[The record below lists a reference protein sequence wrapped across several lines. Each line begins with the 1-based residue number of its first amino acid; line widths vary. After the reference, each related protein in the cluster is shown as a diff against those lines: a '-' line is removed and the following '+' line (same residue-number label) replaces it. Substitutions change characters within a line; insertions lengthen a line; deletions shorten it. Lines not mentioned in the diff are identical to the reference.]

1 MLIFFGNEDTSCC
14 AHDAHIFSYAES
26 TREISLAQSFP
37 RKLKGPPND
46 PPLFS
51 CFLPSSLSLSSLSTF
66 PLFLVPQRI
75 GIRGANLGGGG
86 PRGEVGQSGGN
97 GGVGQKVGRRRD
109 MVKGPCNF
117 CTDRP
122 YLWELDNLHSI
133 LFDGAAQVLS
143 SFVLYGSLQ
152 LI

>member
-37 RKLKGPPND
+37 GKLKGPPND

-66 PLFLVPQRI
+66 PPFSFSSHSE
-75 GIRGANLGGGG
+75 LGSAVQIL
-86 PRGEVGQSGGN
+86 GEEVRAERSARAAEMEELDKRWADDG
-97 GGVGQKVGRRRD
+97 D

-122 YLWELDNLHSI
+122 T
-133 LFDGAAQVLS
+133 LS
-143 SFVLYGSLQ
+143 LGIGQFTFNSF
-152 LI
+152 

>member
-1 MLIFFGNEDTSCC
+1 MTLLYSR
-14 AHDAHIFSYAES
+14 AS
-26 TREISLAQSFP
+26 
-37 RKLKGPPND
+37 
-46 PPLFS
+46 
-51 CFLPSSLSLSSLSTF
+51 FLPPFLSLRSFNFSPLSLS
-66 PLFLVPQRI
+66 LFLVPQRI

-117 CTDRP
+117 CTDRS

>member
-14 AHDAHIFSYAES
+14 AHDAHIFSYAGSYAES

-51 CFLPSSLSLSSLSTF
+51 CFLPSSLSLS
-66 PLFLVPQRI
+66 LFSFNFSPFSLVPQRI

-97 GGVGQKVGRRRD
+97 GGVGQKVGGRRRH
-109 MVKGPCNF
+109 GQR
-117 CTDRP
+117 T
-122 YLWELDNLHSI
+122 
-133 LFDGAAQVLS
+133 
-143 SFVLYGSLQ
+143 LQ
-152 LI
+152 LLHGQTLSLGIGQFTFNSF